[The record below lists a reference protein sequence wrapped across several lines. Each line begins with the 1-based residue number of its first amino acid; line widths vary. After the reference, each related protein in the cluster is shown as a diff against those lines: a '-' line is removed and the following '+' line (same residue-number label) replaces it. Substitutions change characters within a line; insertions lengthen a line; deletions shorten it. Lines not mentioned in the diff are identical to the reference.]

1 MNIDDNLLAPIFDF
15 DEELVVPK
23 ERFGGELFAEPIFQ
37 GFLQTDRDGNPKG
50 IIALDPR
57 ELLK

>member
-1 MNIDDNLLAPIFDF
+1 MSIDYDLLDLIF
-15 DEELVVPK
+15 DEELAVQK
-23 ERFGGELFAEPIFQ
+23 ERFGGELFSDPIFK

-57 ELLK
+57 DLLK

>member
-1 MNIDDNLLAPIFDF
+1 MNIDYDLFDSIF
-15 DEELVVPK
+15 DEELVVQK
-23 ERFGGELFAEPIFQ
+23 ERFGGELFADPIFQ

-57 ELLK
+57 ELIK